1 MSEVRKL
8 PRGPWPIAVRGL
20 SRRFEKGGHRIDVLQ
35 DVDLDLS
42 PGERVA
48 IVGQSGSGKSTFLQI
63 LGTLDRPSA
72 GGIRFGALDVFS
84 CAPAELDALR
94 NREIGFVFQF
104 HHLLPDQDALH
115 NALLP
120 ALIGGASF
128 GEAKREAGRLL
139 DAVGLSHRHS
149 HRPGELSGGEQQRVA
164 IARALVR
171 GPSLLLADEPTG
183 NLDPRTADEVFDLL
197 LGLGEERR
205 ATVVTVTHSTEL
217 AARFGRRLRLVQGR
231 FDDAAEPR

>member
-1 MSEVRKL
+1 MSAARQL
-8 PRGPWPIAVRGL
+8 PRGPWSISVRGL
-20 SRRFEKGGHRIDVLQ
+20 SRSFEKGGHRIDVLRG
-35 DVDLDLS
+35 VDLDLA
-42 PGERVA
+42 PAERVA

-72 GGIRFGALDVFS
+72 GGIRFGDLDVFS

-120 ALIGGASF
+120 ALIGGVGF
-128 GEAKREAGRLL
+128 GQAKRDAERLL
-139 DAVGLSHRHS
+139 DAVGLQHRHS

-171 GPSLLLADEPTG
+171 APSLLLADEPTG
-183 NLDPRTADEVFDLL
+183 NLDPATATEVFDLL
-197 LGLGEERR
+197 VGLGEERQ

-217 AARFGRRLRLVQGR
+217 AQRFGRRLRLVQGR
-231 FDDAAEPR
+231 FDDAVEPR